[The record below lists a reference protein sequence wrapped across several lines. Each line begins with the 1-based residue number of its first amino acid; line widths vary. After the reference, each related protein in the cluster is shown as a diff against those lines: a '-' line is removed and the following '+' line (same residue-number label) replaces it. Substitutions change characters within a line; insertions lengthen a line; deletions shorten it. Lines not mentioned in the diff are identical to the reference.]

1 VTTAA
6 DLIEVIFNALPADEQ
21 DDVFTRISELRLRR
35 LAGDESTVA
44 RMVRSLRQ
52 VAGYVGRTPT
62 VADYRQAQR
71 ELTAAGADI
80 EPFNR
85 LYSYFDRSW
94 ARAIE
99 ALTLSDDTT
108 PRRIEA
114 RFRYRKLAKIWRY
127 TEDSL
132 RTALQ
137 RCAEDLG
144 GRAPMVA
151 EFEHWRQRE
160 LELARARGDDTLHLP
175 SATPYRKRWGTW
187 EAALVHFG
195 FDNDQRARRLD
206 GSA

>member
-1 VTTAA
+1 M
-6 DLIEVIFNALPADEQ
+6 EVLFNALPANEQ
-21 DDVFTRISELRLRR
+21 EDVFSRISELRLRR

-52 VAGYVGRTPT
+52 VAGHVGRTPT
-62 VADYRQAQR
+62 VDDYRQAQR

-94 ARAIE
+94 PRAIE
-99 ALTLSDDTT
+99 ALALSDVTT

-114 RFRYRKLAKIWRY
+114 RFRYRKLAKVWRY

-132 RTALQ
+132 RDALQ
-137 RCAEDLG
+137 RCSVQLDD
-144 GRAPMVA
+144 RAPMVA
-151 EFEHWRQRE
+151 EFEHWRERE

-175 SATPYRKRWGTW
+175 SATPYRRRWGTW
-187 EAALVHFG
+187 EEALIHFG
-195 FDNDQRARRLD
+195 FDDAQRAARLD
-206 GSA
+206 PGLPHPPR